1 MSIHFDREV
10 YFDNVRHTLFGGSM
24 TEGQVLG
31 QEALLLV
38 WETKELSDDLR
49 HAAYCLAT
57 AKHETANEMLPI
69 KEYGLGQGQPYGEAD
84 PQTGQTYYGRGF
96 VQLTW
101 RENYS
106 YATQRLK
113 LGGNDDLE
121 WHADR
126 ALDPKIAAAVLYAG
140 MLEGW
145 FRPPNKL
152 SLYFSD
158 TADDPYGA
166 REIVNGDKH
175 IIPSWSNGVS
185 IGKLIA
191 GYHAHFLTALEVSSQ
206 PKKTPTDALK
216 FDLTIPEGVSI
227 TITVNGVPLLLDH
240 EE

>member
-1 MSIHFDREV
+1 LSVHFDREI

-38 WETKELSDDLR
+38 WETKEPSADLR
-49 HAAYCLAT
+49 HASYCLAT

-69 KEYGLGQGQPYGEAD
+69 EEYGKGAGHEYGIPD
-84 PQTGQTYYGRGF
+84 KQTGQTYYGRGF

-106 YATQRLK
+106 YATARLK

-152 SLYFSD
+152 SLFFSD
-158 TADDPYGA
+158 TADDAYGA

-191 GYHAHFLTALEVSSQ
+191 GYHGHFLHALTISSQ
-206 PKKTPTDALK
+206 PKLAAGDKIRIE
-216 FDLTIPEGVSI
+216 LTVPEHVNI
-227 TITVNGVPLLLDH
+227 TILVNGVPLIQ
-240 EE
+240 EEE

>member
-1 MSIHFDREV
+1 MSIHFDREI

-31 QEALLLV
+31 QEALLLI
-38 WETKELSDDLR
+38 WETRSPSDDLR
-49 HAAYCLAT
+49 HLAYALAT
-57 AKHETANEMLPI
+57 SKHETANEMLPI
-69 KEYGLGQGQPYGEAD
+69 EEYGKGQGMEYGVPD
-84 PQTGQTYYGRGF
+84 KQTGQTYYGRGF

-106 YATQRLK
+106 YATQQLK

-152 SLYFSD
+152 SLYFLE
-158 TADDPYGA
+158 TADDAYGA

-191 GYHAHFLTALEVSSQ
+191 GYHTHFLTALEASSQ
-206 PKKTPTDALK
+206 PKKTLTDTLK
-216 FDLTIPEGVSI
+216 LDLTIPEGI
-227 TITVNGVPLLLDH
+227 NITVIINGVPLLLDH

>member
-1 MSIHFDREV
+1 MSVHFDRET
-10 YFDNVRHTLFGGSM
+10 YFDSVRHTLFGGSM
-24 TEGQVLG
+24 TEGQVMG
-31 QEALLLV
+31 QEALLLA
-38 WETKELSDDLR
+38 WETREPSADLR
-49 HAAYCLAT
+49 HIANALAQT
-57 AKHETANEMLPI
+57 KHETANEMLPI
-69 KEYGLGQGQPYGEAD
+69 EEYGKGQGMEYGVPD

-106 YATQRLK
+106 YATSRLK
-113 LGGNDDLE
+113 LGGSDDLE

-152 SLYFSD
+152 SLYFSE
-158 TADDPYGA
+158 TADDSYGA

-191 GYHAHFLTALEVSSQ
+191 GYHDHFLNALTMSSQ
-206 PKKTPTDALK
+206 PKKTMADAFK
-216 FDLTIPEGVSI
+216 IELTVPEGVNVTVI
-227 TITVNGVPLLLDH
+227 VNGVPLLLG